1 MMSSRMR
8 RLKSPYS
15 SIYICRYKQMT
26 KKYNKPWRT
35 DGHRAKIVLWMIC
48 EYIREQCWEEDELGE
63 WRTSVKEYWLMGFQQ
78 RIGKKIP
85 KEDEEGLSMEKWAVE
100 KRRYREKLRQ
110 KSYDEYISDLKK
122 MRDKNKKK

>member
-1 MMSSRMR
+1 M
-8 RLKSPYS
+8 
-15 SIYICRYKQMT
+15 
-26 KKYNKPWRT
+26 
-35 DGHRAKIVLWMIC
+35 
-48 EYIREQCWEEDELGE
+48 GE
-63 WRTSVKEYWLMGFQQ
+63 WGTSVKEYWLMGFQQ